1 MQYKILND
9 GNKMPMLGFG
19 VFQIEPNL
27 TQKCVEDAISVGYRS
42 IDTAQAYFNEEQ
54 TGAALRTAIE
64 GGVKREELFVTTK
77 IWINNMDSETKA
89 LKSIETSLKKLG
101 LDYLDMLLI
110 HQPYNDIYGTWRVM
124 KRLKDEGVLKSIG
137 VSNFYADKVADLCEN
152 TGVVPAINQ
161 LECHPFYQREA
172 LKKVLDSYGVA
183 FWSWASFA
191 EGKND
196 IFKNQ
201 ILQSIGDKYGK
212 SVAQVVL
219 RWLIQRDILV
229 IPKSVNVERMR
240 ENFDVFD
247 FTLSDDDMKLIS
259 TLDTGKTLFFDHTDS
274 ERAKWIINVWKDKFK

>member
-27 TQKCVEDAISVGYRS
+27 TQKCVEDAIAVGYRS

-172 LKKVLDSYGVA
+172 LKKALDSYGVA

-191 EGKND
+191 EGK
-196 IFKNQ
+196 
-201 ILQSIGDKYGK
+201 
-212 SVAQVVL
+212 
-219 RWLIQRDILV
+219 
-229 IPKSVNVERMR
+229 M
-240 ENFDVFD
+240 
-247 FTLSDDDMKLIS
+247 IS
-259 TLDTGKTLFFDHTDS
+259 LKT
-274 ERAKWIINVWKDKFK
+274 KFYKA